1 MACGQVSGVTD
12 NATCGP
18 NRSVVQGASCSAV
31 CGGIR
36 RRTARMTLMAFRGL
50 SCIVEA
56 DGAAS
61 PGLTRP
67 GRTGIVLS
75 YHHGES

>member
-1 MACGQVSGVTD
+1 MACGQVPGVTD

-18 NRSVVQGASCSAV
+18 NCSAVRGVSCSAV
-31 CGGIR
+31 RGGIH
-36 RRTARMTLMAFRGL
+36 RRTAGMTLMAFRGL

-61 PGLTRP
+61 RCQTRP
-67 GRTGIVLS
+67 APAAP
-75 YHHGES
+75 HADC